1 MECVEVFG
9 FAKVTWEWGWRSGE
23 LTGVEIR
30 IPVITTDKMTQAAV
44 QDEAFSHFFTVVRG
58 TEGGVVQEVLVGT
71 V

>member
-1 MECVEVFG
+1 MEVFR
-9 FAKVTWEWGWRSGE
+9 FAKVTWWWGWWSGE

-30 IPVITTDKMTQAAV
+30 IPVITTEKTTQAAV
-44 QDEAFSHFFTVVRG
+44 QDEGFSHFFTVVRG